1 MNFKLYIQRMSLVQ
15 VPLNNVNRH
24 TAGVPQQPSLD
35 AQMTNYY
42 QLHAK
47 IYDATRWTFLFGRR
61 ALLDYL
67 PFGRTDKFT
76 VAEIGCGTG
85 FNLLGLRERFPKAKL
100 IGIDVAKPMLDIAK
114 KKCQNM
120 GKYLILKELAYSTE
134 GDVAAEKPN
143 TVLFSYCLT
152 MVNPDWEK
160 LILQAKS
167 DLPKDGHIAVVDFHE
182 TPLSIFRRWMRFNH
196 VEMQG
201 HILPFLQQHFL
212 TIKVEKR
219 KAYFGLWT
227 YFLFVGKK

>member
-1 MNFKLYIQRMSLVQ
+1 MSIIQAPSNIVKRRTTDILQ
-15 VPLNNVNRH
+15 E
-24 TAGVPQQPSLD
+24 QPSLA
-35 AQMTNYY
+35 AQMTHYY

-61 ALLDYL
+61 ALLNFL

-85 FNLLGLRERFPKAKL
+85 FNLLGLSDRFPKAKL
-100 IGIDVAKPMLDIAK
+100 IGVDVAKPMLDVAQK
-114 KKCQNM
+114 TCRNM
-120 GKYLILKELAYSTE
+120 GKQLILKQLAYGTKASLVE
-134 GDVAAEKPN
+134 EKPDV
-143 TVLFSYCLT
+143 VLFSYCLT

-160 LILQAKS
+160 LVFQAKS
-167 DLPKDGHIAVVDFHE
+167 DLSKGGCIAVVDFHD

-196 VEMQG
+196 VEMKGQV
-201 HILPFLQQHFL
+201 LPLLQQHFL

-227 YFLFVGKK
+227 YFLFIGKK